1 MSNTLEFPSHWLAD
15 APGRSAPTP
24 MTHTV
29 TGQMSAPEPATPS
42 SGNGTGASGSGSTTI
57 GRRWS
62 DGAGTYAPTDPNAPW
77 SMAQQWPNLVAA
89 LSEQAVESSNLLLR
103 ALNYLVGAG
112 RLRRSEAKAL
122 SDAMHKLRGTSL
134 RAQQITRLAGGRIR
148 QARERVDIS
157 ELVRHVIEERS
168 AELEAAGVTVTT
180 ELQGVDVLLD
190 PPVAISLMNS
200 VLDWATGFSKQ
211 LHITLVSSD
220 WPAPAQLKVRVTTP
234 PPAASAHP
242 GGVGWTVRP
251 RGRRLNDGLHWMLL
265 RQIAASSS
273 LEVTRS
279 RADGAAVLTID
290 FPKTFVSTDGMACLE
305 LDSGLDAGGTTLRET
320 WVLVIAKDDKMRTE
334 AVDALRKMGIDAVAA
349 SDTVQATTVIGDTR
363 PNVLV
368 TGYDVEA
375 AAVAA
380 FRADVL
386 GGDERC
392 PLVEITRELPSF
404 HLSGFDRFETPKV
417 GREQLTAELPPTVLF
432 ELVKIV

>member
-1 MSNTLEFPSHWLAD
+1 MSNNTIEFPGLSLVE
-15 APGRSAPTP
+15 PEIE
-24 MTHTV
+24 TV
-29 TGQMSAPEPATPS
+29 TPAPPLPALPPGQT
-42 SGNGTGASGSGSTTI
+42 GNSGSVG

-62 DGAGTYAPTDPNAPW
+62 DGAGSYGVTDPNAPW
-77 SMAQQWPNLVAA
+77 SMSQQWPNLVAA

-157 ELVRHVIEERS
+157 ELVRHVIDERS

-211 LHITLVSSD
+211 LHITLVSSE
-220 WPAPAQLKVRVTTP
+220 WPGPAQLKVLVTTP

-273 LEVTRS
+273 LEVARS

-290 FPKTFVSTDGMACLE
+290 FPKTFISGDGMACLE
-305 LDSGLDAGGTTLRET
+305 LDSGHDAGGAPLRET
-320 WVLVIAKDDKMRTE
+320 WVLVIARDDKMRTE

-349 SDTVQATTVIGDTR
+349 TDPANARTVIGDTR

-368 TGYDVEA
+368 TGYDVDA
-375 AAVAA
+375 AEVAA

-386 GGDERC
+386 GGEERC

>member
-1 MSNTLEFPSHWLAD
+1 MNATVEFPALSLVD
-15 APGRSAPTP
+15 
-24 MTHTV
+24 
-29 TGQMSAPEPATPS
+29 PEPAMSTPPTS
-42 SGNGTGASGSGSTTI
+42 PQDFPSAAPTATSVPVG

-62 DGAGTYAPTDPNAPW
+62 DGAGTYAPSDPNATW

-122 SDAMHKLRGTSL
+122 SDAMHMLRGTSL

-148 QARERVDIS
+148 QARERVDLS
-157 ELVRHVIEERS
+157 ELVRHVVDDRS
-168 AELEAAGVTVTT
+168 TELTAAGVTVGT
-180 ELQGVDVLLD
+180 ELHAVDVLLD
-190 PPVAISLMNS
+190 PPVAISLLNS
-200 VLDWATGFSKQ
+200 IIDWGTSFSKD
-211 LHITLVSSD
+211 LHLTLVPSE
-220 WPAPAQLKVRVTTP
+220 WPGPAQLKVRVATP
-234 PPAASAHP
+234 PPASTGQP
-242 GGVGWTVRP
+242 GTPGWTARP

-265 RQIAASSS
+265 RQIAASSG

-279 RADGAAVLTID
+279 RADGAALLTID
-290 FPKTFVSTDGMACLE
+290 FPKTFINTEGMACLE
-305 LDSGLDAGGTTLRET
+305 LTDSEGQANSLRET
-320 WVLVIAKDDKMRTE
+320 WVLVMTRDDRLRQE

-349 SDTVQATTVIGDTR
+349 SDPMHARVVIADGR

-368 TGYDVEA
+368 TAWDITPEE
-375 AAVAA
+375 VAA
-380 FRADVL
+380 FRHDVL

>member
-1 MSNTLEFPSHWLAD
+1 MSNNTLEFPGLSL
-15 APGRSAPTP
+15 
-24 MTHTV
+24 V
-29 TGQMSAPEPATPS
+29 EPEPAQPATPVQPTAQPAQPA
-42 SGNGTGASGSGSTTI
+42 NAAPII

-62 DGAGTYAPTDPNAPW
+62 DGAGTYAPVDPNAPW
-77 SMAQQWPNLVAA
+77 SMTQQWPNLVAA

-122 SDAMHKLRGTSL
+122 SDAMHQLRGTSL

-148 QARERVDIS
+148 QARERVDLS
-157 ELVRHVIEERS
+157 ELVRHVLEERNS
-168 AELEAAGVTVTT
+168 ELEAAGVAITS
-180 ELQGVDVLLD
+180 ELLPVDVLLD
-190 PPVAISLMNS
+190 PPVAISLLNAMI
-200 VLDWATGFSKQ
+200 DWAMSFSKR
-211 LHITLVSSD
+211 LHIMLQPAE
-220 WPAPAQLKVRVTTP
+220 WPGPAQLRVRVTTP
-234 PPAASAHP
+234 PPQQAPHP

-279 RADGAAVLTID
+279 REDGAALLTID
-290 FPKTFVSTDGMACLE
+290 FPKTFLSTEGVSCLDLTE
-305 LDSGLDAGGTTLRET
+305 THDSAPLRET
-320 WVLVIAKDDKMRTE
+320 WVLVIARDERMREE
-334 AVDALRKMGIDAVAA
+334 AVDALRKMGIEAIAA
-349 SDTVQATTVIGDTR
+349 PDTAAATKAIGETR

-368 TGYDVEA
+368 TGYDVPHDEIA
-375 AAVAA
+375 T
-380 FRADVL
+380 FRHDVL
-386 GGDERC
+386 GGEERC

-432 ELVKIV
+432 ELVKVV

>member
-1 MSNTLEFPSHWLAD
+1 MNTVEFPALSLVEPG
-15 APGRSAPTP
+15 APVPQQQAPAGAAVSAAPT
-24 MTHTV
+24 
-29 TGQMSAPEPATPS
+29 AT
-42 SGNGTGASGSGSTTI
+42 STPVG

-62 DGAGTYAPTDPNAPW
+62 DGAGTYAPSDPNAPW
-77 SMAQQWPNLVAA
+77 SMSQQWPNLVAA

-122 SDAMHKLRGTSL
+122 SDAMHQLRGTSL

-148 QARERVDIS
+148 QARERVDLA
-157 ELVRHVIEERS
+157 ELVRHVVDER
-168 AELEAAGVTVTT
+168 AGELAAVEAKVGAD
-180 ELQGVDVLLD
+180 LQPVDVLLD
-190 PPVAISLMNS
+190 PPVAISLLNS
-200 VLDWATGFSKQ
+200 IIDWGLSFSKD
-211 LHITLVSSD
+211 LHLTLVPSE
-220 WPAPAQLKVRVTTP
+220 WPGPAQLRVRVATPAPAAPQP
-234 PPAASAHP
+234 GSA
-242 GGVGWTVRP
+242 GWTARP

-279 RADGAAVLTID
+279 RADGAALLTID
-290 FPKTFVSTDGMACLE
+290 FPKTFLSTEGMACLE
-305 LDSGLDAGGTTLRET
+305 LTDEGGETASLRET
-320 WVLVIAKDDKMRTE
+320 WVLVMARDARMRTE

-349 SDTVQATTVIGDTR
+349 TDPEHAKAVIADGR

-368 TGYDVEA
+368 TAYDIKPEE
-375 AAVAA
+375 VAA
-380 FRADVL
+380 FRRDVL

-392 PLVEITRELPSF
+392 PLVEITRDLPSF

-417 GREQLTAELPPTVLF
+417 GRDQLTAELPPTVLF